1 MQSSTRSKRIKN
13 LLDLRKIRRSQVFRS
28 HRLSHFLASDDRI
41 RCQFQAICHHLD
53 LMCGYSDEQK
63 LTALLLILFGQT
75 PHIVDFIRIE
85 LATELM
91 QQMNNELHVLITSIY
106 HIVNK
111 IDANYVD
118 EKQQQ
123 QQTAGIGVRFE
134 RDNLTFRLNVNSI
147 SDLMVDLLSLLLEN
161 FSNRC
166 RTTNISVTNDI
177 LYMFELCY
185 QRYSH
190 NQALIER
197 NLQIIHTLTQGCGR
211 FERTKAIVEYEP
223 LMQRL
228 MNHHLNDGY
237 ESLLVLKIV
246 NSMTNGFAENIER
259 LEQCKLLNNLKKHLT
274 NVIQSPYAVIEQ
286 CLYILENICG
296 NHRSDIQAVIDAQ
309 LIAPLING
317 KEATNKTKQNK
328 KTIL

>member
-41 RCQFQAICHHLD
+41 RFQFQAICHHLD
-53 LMCGYSDEQK
+53 LMSCYSDEQK

-111 IDANYVD
+111 IDANYLD
-118 EKQQQ
+118 EQRQKP
-123 QQTAGIGVRFE
+123 GIGGRFE

-147 SDLMVDLLSLLLEN
+147 SDLMVDLLSVLLEN

-166 RTTNISVTNDI
+166 RTINIPITKDI

-228 MNHHLNDGY
+228 MNHHSNDGY
-237 ESLLVLKIV
+237 ESLLVLKIF
-246 NSMTNGFAENIER
+246 NSMTNGFPENIEHLQR
-259 LEQCKLLNNLKKHLT
+259 YNLLSNLKNHLI
-274 NVIQSPYAVIEQ
+274 NVTQSPYALIEQ

-296 NHRSDIQAVIDAQ
+296 NHRSDIQSIIDAQ

-317 KEATNKTKQNK
+317 KETNRKT
-328 KTIL
+328 